1 MNELD
6 VIQANAPALMP
17 TGQPALANVSG
28 ANTDSELV
36 ELWLKQRAR
45 RSEQTERVY
54 RHEVE
59 RFLVAIGK
67 PLRAVTAMDM
77 QAYAEQLE
85 TLQFKPGKKLKPASR
100 ARALSTIR
108 SLFSFAHKTG
118 YLTFN
123 VSQVVELPKAPATTE
138 FNFITA
144 PEAQALLEALR
155 PRLRDYAMGALL
167 LKTGLRVSECSKLN
181 LSDVY
186 QDGSGHYGLKVI
198 GKGEKVRRVK
208 LTPDVLNVIAAYLRE
223 SDRALDGSEAPLFL
237 NRFGK
242 RLSTV
247 SMWKVVTA
255 GAERAGIT
263 KHVTPHTLRHSFAT
277 LAVVGGA
284 TLSQVQAACGHS
296 DIRTTQRYEHSA
308 KALADTAS
316 DYVRLAV

>member
-1 MNELD
+1 MKELD
-6 VIQANAPALMP
+6 VIQANAPAPMP
-17 TGQPALANVSG
+17 TMQPALMNVSG
-28 ANTDSELV
+28 ANSDGELI

-59 RFLVAIGK
+59 RFLIAIGK

-77 QAYAEQLE
+77 QGYAEHLE
-85 TLQFKPGKKLKPASR
+85 GLKLAPASR

-155 PRLRDYAMGALL
+155 SRLRDYAMGALL

>member
-59 RFLVAIGK
+59 RFLIAIGK

-77 QAYAEQLE
+77 QGYAEHLE
-85 TLQFKPGKKLKPASR
+85 GLKLAPASR

-237 NRFGK
+237 NKYGK

-284 TLSQVQAACGHS
+284 TLSQVQEACGHS

>member
-59 RFLVAIGK
+59 RFLIAIGK

-77 QAYAEQLE
+77 QGYAEHLE
-85 TLQFKPGKKLKPASR
+85 GLKLAPASR

-186 QDGSGHYGLKVI
+186 QDGSGHYGLKVV

-208 LTPDVLNVIAAYLRE
+208 LTPDVLNVIASYLRE

-237 NRFGK
+237 NKYGA

-255 GAERAGIT
+255 GAKKAGLA
-263 KHVTPHTLRHSFAT
+263 KRVTPHTLRHSFAT
-277 LAVVGGA
+277 LAVCGGA
-284 TLSQVQAACGHS
+284 TLAQVQEACGHS

-308 KALADTAS
+308 KALADTAA

>member
-59 RFLVAIGK
+59 RFLIAIGK

-77 QAYAEQLE
+77 QGYAEHLE
-85 TLQFKPGKKLKPASR
+85 GLKLAPASR

-138 FNFITA
+138 FNFIRVS
-144 PEAQALLEALR
+144 EAQALLEALR
-155 PRLRDYAMGALL
+155 SRLRDYAIGALL
-167 LKTGLRVSECSKLN
+167 LKTGLRVSECASIN
-181 LSDVY
+181 LGDVY
-186 QDGSGHYGLKVI
+186 QDGSGRHGLKVI
-198 GKGEKVRRVK
+198 GKGQKVRRVK
-208 LTPDVLNVIAAYLRE
+208 LTPDVLALLQAYVEETGRVW
-223 SDRALDGSEAPLFL
+223 LDVEAPLFL
-237 NRFGK
+237 NRFGE

-247 SMWKVVTA
+247 SMWKIVTA
-255 GAERAGIT
+255 GAKKAGLA
-263 KHVTPHTLRHSFAT
+263 KRVTPHTLRHSFAT
-277 LAVVGGA
+277 LAVCGGA
-284 TLSQVQAACGHS
+284 TLAQVQEACGHS

-308 KALADTAS
+308 KALADTAA